1 MDQPTTICFIG
12 LGVMGG
18 RMARRLVDAGHHVV
32 VFDNQP
38 SAIKALVDA
47 GATSADRPADAAA
60 NSDIIMT
67 SLPAG
72 EQVGE
77 VMGGQDGILAGVKPG
92 STLVDL
98 STIGPEWASRL
109 AKDAASH
116 GVTMLDAPVG
126 GGWKDAE
133 EGNLVIMVGG
143 ESAALDGVRTILEV
157 LSSALFHFGG
167 PGTGQAA
174 KLALNMSQAVM
185 TVGAAEAVRLLRAL
199 GADLPTF
206 LETLESLDAN
216 PWFQRPLRHTIEG
229 AYPAGFRVSLA
240 LKDARLATQSGKSAG
255 VSLPGGELARD
266 LLNKALDAGMGE
278 EHFSAIVKLYD
289 ADAPKEPKT
298 VS

>member
-1 MDQPTTICFIG
+1 MEKQKRIGFIG

-18 RMARRLVDAGHHVV
+18 RMARRLIDAGYQVV
-32 VFDNQP
+32 VFDSQP
-38 SAIKALVDA
+38 GAMQPLVDA
-47 GATSADRPADAAA
+47 GATSVVRPADVASE
-60 NSDIIMT
+60 SDIIMT

-72 EQVGE
+72 EHVHE
-77 VMGGQDGILAGVKPG
+77 VMAGPDGILAGVKPG
-92 STLVDL
+92 TILVDL

-109 AKDAASH
+109 ATEAANN
-116 GVTMLDAPVG
+116 GATMLDAPVG

-133 EGNLVIMVGG
+133 EGKLVIMVGG
-143 ESAALDGVRTILEV
+143 DPAALEEAREALSA

-206 LETLESLDAN
+206 LETLEALDAN

-240 LKDARLATQSGKSAG
+240 LKDARLATQSGKNAG

-266 LLNKALDAGMGE
+266 LLKKALDAGMGE
-278 EHFSAIVKLYD
+278 EHFSAIVKLTD
-289 ADAPKEPKT
+289 TDAPAQSKG